1 VVNISR
7 IALYQEKIKEQ
18 KKIPSS
24 PVEMDRE
31 KKYKVEK
38 ILNRRKVREKPKYLV
53 RWKLY

>member
-53 RWKLY
+53 R